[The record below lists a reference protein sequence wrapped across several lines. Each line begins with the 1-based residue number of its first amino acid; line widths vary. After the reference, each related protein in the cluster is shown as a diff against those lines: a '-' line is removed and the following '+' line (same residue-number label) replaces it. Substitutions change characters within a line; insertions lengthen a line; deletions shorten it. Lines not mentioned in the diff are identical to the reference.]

1 MGRVGNVVLLN
12 EHPVEQALL
21 RHFLS
26 SEGVASSS
34 LSPRAS
40 LDALA
45 ALAPDLVIADAPG
58 AHGCAQLRQRLPGAR
73 IVAIAGADEV
83 DGAHAVLR
91 RPLDFHRLNRD
102 LRPLLDGE
110 SAGRP
115 RRGTAARPPHV
126 LVVDDDR
133 DVLEYCRAVLAG
145 GGAVVDAIE
154 DPASLRAVQPA
165 AGSYD
170 LVLIDVFVA
179 GADGLELLRRFC
191 ADVRCCASKLYVI
204 GAEGGGETARRSG
217 ADGFLTKPLKQRDLL
232 ELIAS

>member
-1 MGRVGNVVLLN
+1 GGPADGGIPAPPPRANAAQRGLRRTGGSATLSRLPRSGAGEAQAGGPGADRSAMGRVGNVVLLN

-26 SEGVASSS
+26 SEGVASSR

-58 AHGCAQLRQRLPGAR
+58 AHGCARLRQRLPGAR

-83 DGAHAVLR
+83 EGAHAVLR

-110 SAGRP
+110 SA
-115 RRGTAARPPHV
+115 
-126 LVVDDDR
+126 
-133 DVLEYCRAVLAG
+133 
-145 GGAVVDAIE
+145 
-154 DPASLRAVQPA
+154 
-165 AGSYD
+165 
-170 LVLIDVFVA
+170 
-179 GADGLELLRRFC
+179 
-191 ADVRCCASKLYVI
+191 
-204 GAEGGGETARRSG
+204 
-217 ADGFLTKPLKQRDLL
+217 
-232 ELIAS
+232 